1 MTIQLTVPTIAC
13 EACAEAV
20 TKAVQNEDAQATVQV
35 DLTSKKVTITSA
47 LGEEQLRTAIASAG
61 YEVE

>member
-35 DLTSKKVTITSA
+35 DLTSKKSHHHQCSGGRTTTNGDR
-47 LGEEQLRTAIASAG
+47 LGG
-61 YEVE
+61 P